1 MKRLAA
7 LILFIALP
15 AEAATVVVVPRAAL
29 IVRATPRVGPA
40 VRPTIRPN
48 ARATKT
54 PMYWGWLW
62 VGTGRSPVQE
72 RQEREVPQVGGSPV
86 SPVR

>member
-15 AEAATVVVVPRAAL
+15 AEAATVVVVPRAVPM
-29 IVRATPRVGPA
+29 VRATPRVGPA
-40 VRPTIRPN
+40 VRPSVRPN
-48 ARATKT
+48 TRATKT

-62 VGTGRSPVQE
+62 ASPAAAPCKKDKNGKC
-72 RQEREVPQVGGSPV
+72 RK
-86 SPVR
+86 